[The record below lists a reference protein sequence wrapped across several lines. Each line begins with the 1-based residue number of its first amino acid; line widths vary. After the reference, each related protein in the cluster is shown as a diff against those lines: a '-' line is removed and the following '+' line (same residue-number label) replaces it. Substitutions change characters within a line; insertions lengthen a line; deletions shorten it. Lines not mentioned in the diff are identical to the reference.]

1 MHITDVH
8 FGDADPGRL
17 DAALEAIDVL
27 KPDCVALTGD
37 LTQAARK
44 REFLQAGEWLRKI
57 KPPIVAAPGN
67 HDTPVYNLSARILDP
82 FGRYADLGLGDFWT
96 GREGLA
102 AVASVNTARGLQL
115 RKDWSQGAFD
125 LEHVSTAQT
134 RLHASAPAGW
144 RWRLPGSE
152 PGC

>member
-17 DAALEAIDVL
+17 EAALEAIDVL

-44 REFLQAGEWLRKI
+44 REFLQAGEWLRKV

-67 HDTPVYNLSARILDP
+67 HDTPVYNLPARILDP

-115 RKDWSQGAFD
+115 RNG
-125 LEHVSTAQT
+125 
-134 RLHASAPAGW
+134 RLG
-144 RWRLPGSE
+144 
-152 PGC
+152 